1 MIRTVNIENDY
12 VNNKDLINLPFEFY
26 NSDKYKSFKF
36 KCFDT
41 VIVMVGASIGK
52 IGLITSKNIPSL
64 QNQNM
69 WRFRP
74 INSDI
79 SPIFI
84 HFYVKHI
91 NKRVKNWS
99 TGSAREFYKKD
110 FFKKFKCV
118 IPPKEVLNEFN
129 DLSSIYFQQI
139 NNNLLEIEK
148 LVRIRDSYASK
159 ID

>member
-1 MIRTVNIENDY
+1 
-12 VNNKDLINLPFEFY
+12 
-26 NSDKYKSFKF
+26 
-36 KCFDT
+36 
-41 VIVMVGASIGK
+41 MVGASIGK

-118 IPPKEVLNEFN
+118 IPPKEELVTSASVKTI
-129 DLSSIYFQQI
+129 SSIHAIKF
-139 NNNLLEIEK
+139 
-148 LVRIRDSYASK
+148 LVLSFFENTR
-159 ID
+159 